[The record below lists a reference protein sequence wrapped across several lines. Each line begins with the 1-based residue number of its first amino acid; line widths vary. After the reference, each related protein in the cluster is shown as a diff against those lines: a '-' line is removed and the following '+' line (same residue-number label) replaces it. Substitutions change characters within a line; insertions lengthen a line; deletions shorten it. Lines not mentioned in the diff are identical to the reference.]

1 MRTIPAS
8 ELIINNDGS
17 IFHLHVRP
25 DQIATTI
32 LLCGD
37 PKRVDLI
44 ASHFDTIEC
53 DISSREFHTITGTY
67 RGKRLSCV
75 SHGIGCDNIDIVVTE
90 LDALVN
96 IDFATRQEK
105 AEHTT
110 LTLVRIGT
118 SGGLQ
123 ECSPVGSYVVAAKS
137 MGFDGLLN
145 YYEVPDGIFD
155 LDLEAAFCKHVGWNP
170 RLPAPYV
177 VSADTELV
185 NRIGHDMVKGITIA
199 APGFYGPQ
207 GRYVRAR
214 PADIELNSKIQSF
227 RYTPKHSSDEVQFA
241 MDSVNSVR
249 DDKEWQITNFE
260 MESSALAGMSA
271 LLGHK
276 AMTVCAIIAGRVSHN
291 MNTEYKGSIEG
302 LIKIVL
308 ERI

>member
-32 LLCGD
+32 ILCGD

-44 ASHFDTIEC
+44 ASHFDSIEC

-67 RGKRLSCV
+67 RGRRLSCV

-145 YYEVPDGIFD
+145 YYEVPDGVFD
-155 LDLEAAFCKHVGWNP
+155 LDLETAFCNHVGWNP

-185 NRIGHDMVKGITIA
+185 NRIGHDMVQGITIA

-214 PADIELNSKIQSF
+214 PADLALNSKIQSF
-227 RYTPKHSSDEVQFA
+227 EY
-241 MDSVNSVR
+241 NG
-249 DDKEWQITNFE
+249 WQITNFE

-302 LIKIVL
+302 LIQIVL
-308 ERI
+308 DRI

>member
-8 ELIINNDGS
+8 ELIINTDGS

-32 LLCGD
+32 ILCGD

-44 ASHFDTIEC
+44 ASHFDSIEC

-67 RGKRLSCV
+67 RGRRLSCV

-123 ECSPVGSYVVAAKS
+123 ECSPVGSHVVAAKS

-145 YYEVPDGIFD
+145 YYEVPDGVFD
-155 LDLEAAFCKHVGWNP
+155 LDLETAFCNHVGWNP

-185 NRIGHDMVKGITIA
+185 NRIGHDMVQGITIA

-214 PADIELNSKIQSF
+214 PADLDLNSKIQSF
-227 RYTPKHSSDEVQFA
+227 EY
-241 MDSVNSVR
+241 NG
-249 DDKEWQITNFE
+249 WQITNFE

-302 LIKIVL
+302 LIQIVL
-308 ERI
+308 DRI

>member
-105 AEHTT
+105 PEHTT

-145 YYEVPDGIFD
+145 YYEVPNGMFD
-155 LDLEAAFCKHVGWNP
+155 LDIETAFCNHVGWNR

-177 VSADTELV
+177 VSADPELV
-185 NRIGHDMVKGITIA
+185 ERIGHDMVKGITIA

-214 PADIELNSKIQSF
+214 PADIDLNSKIQSF
-227 RYTPKHSSDEVQFA
+227 RY
-241 MDSVNSVR
+241 N
-249 DDKEWQITNFE
+249 EWQITNFE

>member
-67 RGKRLSCV
+67 HGKRLSCV

-96 IDFATRQEK
+96 IDFTTRQEK
-105 AEHTT
+105 PEHTT

-145 YYEVPDGIFD
+145 YYEVPEGIFD
-155 LDLEAAFCKHVGWNP
+155 LDIETAFCNHVGWNR

-177 VSADTELV
+177 VSADAELIE
-185 NRIGHDMVKGITIA
+185 RIGHDMVKGITIA

-214 PADIELNSKIQSF
+214 PADIDLNSKIQSF
-227 RYTPKHSSDEVQFA
+227 RY
-241 MDSVNSVR
+241 N
-249 DDKEWQITNFE
+249 EWQITNFE

>member
-145 YYEVPDGIFD
+145 YYEVPDGVFD
-155 LDLEAAFCKHVGWNP
+155 LDLETAFCNHVGWNR

-177 VSADTELV
+177 VSADAELV
-185 NRIGHDMVKGITIA
+185 ECIGHDMVKGITIA

-214 PADIELNSKIQSF
+214 PADIDLNSKIQSF
-227 RYTPKHSSDEVQFA
+227 RY
-241 MDSVNSVR
+241 N
-249 DDKEWQITNFE
+249 EWQITNFE

-308 ERI
+308 DRI

>member
-8 ELIINNDGS
+8 ELINNNDGS

-145 YYEVPDGIFD
+145 YYEVPDGMFD
-155 LDLEAAFCKHVGWNP
+155 LDIETAFCDHVGWNR

-177 VSADTELV
+177 VSADPELV

-214 PADIELNSKIQSF
+214 PADMELNSKIQSF
-227 RYTPKHSSDEVQFA
+227 RY
-241 MDSVNSVR
+241 N
-249 DDKEWQITNFE
+249 EWQITNFE

-308 ERI
+308 KRI

>member
-8 ELIINNDGS
+8 ELIINDDGS

-44 ASHFDTIEC
+44 AAHFDTIEC

-67 RGKRLSCV
+67 RGRRISCV

-105 AEHTT
+105 TEHTT

-145 YYEVPDGIFD
+145 YYEVPDGVFD
-155 LDLEAAFCKHVGWNP
+155 LDIEEAFCNHVGWNR

-177 VSADTELV
+177 VSADPELV

-214 PADIELNSKIQSF
+214 PADMELNSKIQSF
-227 RYTPKHSSDEVQFA
+227 RY
-241 MDSVNSVR
+241 N
-249 DDKEWQITNFE
+249 EWQITNFE

>member
-1 MRTIPAS
+1 MRTIPVS

-96 IDFATRQEK
+96 IDFETRQEK

-123 ECSPVGSYVVAAKS
+123 ECSPMGSYVVAAKS

-145 YYEVPDGIFD
+145 YYEVPEGVFD
-155 LDLEAAFCKHVGWNP
+155 LDIETAFCAHVGWNC

-214 PADIELNSKIQSF
+214 PADMELNSKIQSF
-227 RYTPKHSSDEVQFA
+227 RHG
-241 MDSVNSVR
+241 
-249 DDKEWQITNFE
+249 EWQITNFE

>member
-32 LLCGD
+32 ILCGD

-53 DISSREFHTITGTY
+53 DITSREFHTITGTY
-67 RGKRLSCV
+67 RGRRLSCV

-105 AEHTT
+105 TEHTT

-145 YYEVPDGIFD
+145 YYEVPDGVLD
-155 LDLEAAFCKHVGWNP
+155 LDLETAFCNHVGWNP

-185 NRIGHDMVKGITIA
+185 NRIGHDMVQGITIA

-214 PADIELNSKIQSF
+214 PADLDLNSKIQSF
-227 RYTPKHSSDEVQFA
+227 EY
-241 MDSVNSVR
+241 NG
-249 DDKEWQITNFE
+249 WQITNFE
-260 MESSALAGMSA
+260 MESSALAGLSA

-291 MNTEYKGSIEG
+291 MNTEYKGSIES
-302 LIKIVL
+302 LIKTVL
-308 ERI
+308 DRI

>member
-105 AEHTT
+105 PEHTT

-155 LDLEAAFCKHVGWNP
+155 LDIETAFCNHVGWNR

-177 VSADTELV
+177 VSADAELV
-185 NRIGHDMVKGITIA
+185 ERIGHDMVKGITIA

-214 PADIELNSKIQSF
+214 PADIDLNSKIQSF
-227 RYTPKHSSDEVQFA
+227 RY
-241 MDSVNSVR
+241 N
-249 DDKEWQITNFE
+249 EWQITNFE

>member
-155 LDLEAAFCKHVGWNP
+155 LDIETAFCNHVGWNR

-177 VSADTELV
+177 VSADPELV

-214 PADIELNSKIQSF
+214 PADMELNSKIQSF
-227 RYTPKHSSDEVQFA
+227 RY
-241 MDSVNSVR
+241 N
-249 DDKEWQITNFE
+249 EWQITNFE

-308 ERI
+308 DRI

>member
-53 DISSREFHTITGTY
+53 DITSREFHTITGTY

-105 AEHTT
+105 PEHTT

-145 YYEVPDGIFD
+145 YYEVPDGVFD
-155 LDLEAAFCKHVGWNP
+155 LDLEAAFCAHVGWNR

-177 VSADTELV
+177 VSADPELV

-214 PADIELNSKIQSF
+214 PADMELNSKIQSF
-227 RYTPKHSSDEVQFA
+227 RYND
-241 MDSVNSVR
+241 
-249 DDKEWQITNFE
+249 WQITNFE

>member
-32 LLCGD
+32 ILCGD

-67 RGKRLSCV
+67 RGRRLSCV

-105 AEHTT
+105 SEHTT

-145 YYEVPDGIFD
+145 YYEVPDGVFD
-155 LDLEAAFCKHVGWNP
+155 LDLEAAFCNHVGWNP

-177 VSADTELV
+177 VSADPELV
-185 NRIGHDMVKGITIA
+185 NRIGHDMVQGITIA

-214 PADIELNSKIQSF
+214 PADLDLNSKIQSF
-227 RYTPKHSSDEVQFA
+227 KY
-241 MDSVNSVR
+241 NG
-249 DDKEWQITNFE
+249 WQITNFE

-308 ERI
+308 DRI

>member
-105 AEHTT
+105 SDHTT

-123 ECSPVGSYVVAAKS
+123 GCSPVGSYVVAAKS

-155 LDLEAAFCKHVGWNP
+155 LDLEAAFCKHVGWNR

-177 VSADTELV
+177 VNADPELV

-214 PADIELNSKIQSF
+214 PADMDLNSKIQSF
-227 RYTPKHSSDEVQFA
+227 RY
-241 MDSVNSVR
+241 N
-249 DDKEWQITNFE
+249 EWQITNFE

-308 ERI
+308 DRI

>member
-32 LLCGD
+32 ILCGE

-44 ASHFDTIEC
+44 ASHFDSIEC

-67 RGKRLSCV
+67 RGRRLSCV

-145 YYEVPDGIFD
+145 YYEVPDGVFD
-155 LDLEAAFCKHVGWNP
+155 LDLETAFCNHVGWNP

-185 NRIGHDMVKGITIA
+185 NRIGHDMVQGITIA

-214 PADIELNSKIQSF
+214 PADLDLNSKIQSF
-227 RYTPKHSSDEVQFA
+227 EY
-241 MDSVNSVR
+241 NG
-249 DDKEWQITNFE
+249 WQITNFE
-260 MESSALAGMSA
+260 MESSALAGLSA

-308 ERI
+308 DRI

>member
-32 LLCGD
+32 ILCGD

-44 ASHFDTIEC
+44 ASHFDSIEC

-67 RGKRLSCV
+67 RGRRLSCV

-145 YYEVPDGIFD
+145 YYEVPDGVFD
-155 LDLEAAFCKHVGWNP
+155 LDLETAFCNHVGWNP

-185 NRIGHDMVKGITIA
+185 NRIGHDMVQGITIA

-214 PADIELNSKIQSF
+214 PADLDLNSKIQSF
-227 RYTPKHSSDEVQFA
+227 EY
-241 MDSVNSVR
+241 NG
-249 DDKEWQITNFE
+249 WQITNFE

-302 LIKIVL
+302 LIQIVL
-308 ERI
+308 DRI

>member
-145 YYEVPDGIFD
+145 YYEVPDGMFD
-155 LDLEAAFCKHVGWNP
+155 LDIEEAFCNHVGWNR

-214 PADIELNSKIQSF
+214 PADIDINSKIQSF
-227 RYTPKHSSDEVQFA
+227 EYQG
-241 MDSVNSVR
+241 
-249 DDKEWQITNFE
+249 WQITNFE

-276 AMTVCAIIAGRVSHN
+276 AMTVCAIIAGRISHN
-291 MNTEYKGSIEG
+291 MNTNYKGSIEG

>member
-44 ASHFDTIEC
+44 ASNFDSIEC

-67 RGKRLSCV
+67 RGRRLSCV

-145 YYEVPDGIFD
+145 YYEVPDGVFD
-155 LDLEAAFCKHVGWNP
+155 LDLETAFCNHVGWNP

-185 NRIGHDMVKGITIA
+185 NRIGHDMVQGITIA

-214 PADIELNSKIQSF
+214 PADLDLNSKIQSF
-227 RYTPKHSSDEVQFA
+227 KYND
-241 MDSVNSVR
+241 
-249 DDKEWQITNFE
+249 WQITNFE

>member
-44 ASHFDTIEC
+44 ASNFDTIEC

-96 IDFATRQEK
+96 IDFTTRQEK
-105 AEHTT
+105 PEHTT

-155 LDLEAAFCKHVGWNP
+155 LDIETAFCNHVGWNR

-177 VSADTELV
+177 VSADAELV
-185 NRIGHDMVKGITIA
+185 ERIGHDMVKGITIA

-214 PADIELNSKIQSF
+214 PADIDLNSKIQSF
-227 RYTPKHSSDEVQFA
+227 RY
-241 MDSVNSVR
+241 N
-249 DDKEWQITNFE
+249 EWQITNFE

-302 LIKIVL
+302 LIKIIL

>member
-25 DQIATTI
+25 DHIATTI

-123 ECSPVGSYVVAAKS
+123 ECSPVGSYVIAAKS

-145 YYEVPDGIFD
+145 YYEVPDGVFD
-155 LDLEAAFCKHVGWNP
+155 LDIEEAFCNHVGWNR

-214 PADIELNSKIQSF
+214 PADMELNSKIQSF
-227 RYTPKHSSDEVQFA
+227 RY
-241 MDSVNSVR
+241 N
-249 DDKEWQITNFE
+249 EWQITNFE

>member
-53 DISSREFHTITGTY
+53 DITSREFHTITGTY
-67 RGKRLSCV
+67 RGRRLSCV

-105 AEHTT
+105 TEHTT

-145 YYEVPDGIFD
+145 YYEVPDGVLD
-155 LDLEAAFCKHVGWNP
+155 LDLETAFCNHVGWNP

-185 NRIGHDMVKGITIA
+185 NRIGHDMVQGITIA

-214 PADIELNSKIQSF
+214 PADIYLNSKIQSF
-227 RYTPKHSSDEVQFA
+227 EY
-241 MDSVNSVR
+241 NG
-249 DDKEWQITNFE
+249 WQITNFE
-260 MESSALAGMSA
+260 MESSALAGLSA

-302 LIKIVL
+302 LIKTVL
-308 ERI
+308 DRI

>member
-32 LLCGD
+32 ILCGD

-44 ASHFDTIEC
+44 ASHFDSIEC

-67 RGKRLSCV
+67 RGRRLSCV

-105 AEHTT
+105 SEHTT

-145 YYEVPDGIFD
+145 YYEVPDGVFD
-155 LDLEAAFCKHVGWNP
+155 LDLEAAFCNHVGWNP

-177 VSADTELV
+177 VSADPELV
-185 NRIGHDMVKGITIA
+185 NRIGHDMVQGITIA

-214 PADIELNSKIQSF
+214 PADLNLNSKIQSF
-227 RYTPKHSSDEVQFA
+227 KY
-241 MDSVNSVR
+241 NG
-249 DDKEWQITNFE
+249 WQITNFE

-291 MNTEYKGSIEG
+291 MNTEYNGSIEG

-308 ERI
+308 DRI

>member
-8 ELIINNDGS
+8 ELIINSDGS

-44 ASHFDTIEC
+44 ASHFDSIEC

-105 AEHTT
+105 SEHTT

-123 ECSPVGSYVVAAKS
+123 ECSLVGSYVVAAKS

-145 YYEVPDGIFD
+145 YYEVPDGMFD
-155 LDLEAAFCKHVGWNP
+155 LDLEAAFCNHVGWSS

-214 PADIELNSKIQSF
+214 PADMELNSKIQSF
-227 RYTPKHSSDEVQFA
+227 RY
-241 MDSVNSVR
+241 N
-249 DDKEWQITNFE
+249 EWQITNFE